1 MAECCTVMER
11 SKLEGFMSSA
21 EVKMGVVSVP
31 KDVQKKL
38 KQEALLKVDQVRPN
52 RVSLL
57 LRFRNWLLAF

>member
-1 MAECCTVMER
+1 MER

-38 KQEALLKVDQVRPN
+38 KKEALLKVDQVRLN